1 MFLKILQ
8 NSQENTCAK
17 VSFLIKLQAP
27 NLQFYFKKA
36 SSAGAF
42 SREFYEIF
50 TSTYFVE
57 HMRTIASVT
66 YIYKFLH
73 FFGTRT
79 VVSINASWHPKIFC
93 M

>member
-27 NLQFYFKKA
+27 NLQFYLKKTPA
-36 SSAGAF
+36 QVF

-73 FFGTRT
+73 FFGMRI
-79 VVSINASWHPKIFC
+79 VVSINASWHPEIFC